1 MKKLPFAVLAAAS
14 ASAIAQSASAPIP
27 REQYPCAVY
36 ICLGDPRGARAESS
50 CVPPINWL
58 YDLLKRRKPFPRCED
73 AERQGMSVQQ
83 VYDYF
88 DPCPAPLVAAAA
100 GSYVAMG
107 RLVPVQWRGQSYMQV
122 ETTSEPTVSEQLMN
136 DYGAQAPS
144 PRACVGNLL
153 GSTTIGGGDGGGYD
167 VKVYDTV
174 TWQAPASPRAID
186 LYMKGS
192 FVMRNRY

>member
-1 MKKLPFAVLAAAS
+1 MAMKKLTFAVLAAAS
-14 ASAIAQSASAPIP
+14 ASAFAQSASAPIP
-27 REQYPCAVY
+27 REQYSCAIY

-88 DPCPAPLVAAAA
+88 DPCPAPLVAADA
-100 GSYVAMG
+100 GSYVATG
-107 RLVPVQWRGQSYMQV
+107 RLVPVQWRGQTYTQV
-122 ETTSEPTVSEQLMN
+122 ETTSEPTVSEQQLT
-136 DYGAQAPS
+136 DQGGQVPS

-153 GSTTIGGGDGGGYD
+153 GSTMAGDGGGDD

-174 TWQAPASPRAID
+174 TWLAPASPRAVD
-186 LYMKGS
+186 LYMNGS